1 MLLSVKEMEVL
12 CVFHAGNRA
21 ATIDALKGAVE
32 SGQPNPKIT
41 DIKSLLEKLSRMA
54 DGDVVC
60 LGFDAAK

>member
-1 MLLSVKEMEVL
+1 MLLTVKEMEVL

-21 ATIDALKGAVE
+21 ATMAALKSAIK
-32 SGQPNPKIT
+32 SGQPNPKIA

-60 LGFDAAK
+60 LGFDAVE